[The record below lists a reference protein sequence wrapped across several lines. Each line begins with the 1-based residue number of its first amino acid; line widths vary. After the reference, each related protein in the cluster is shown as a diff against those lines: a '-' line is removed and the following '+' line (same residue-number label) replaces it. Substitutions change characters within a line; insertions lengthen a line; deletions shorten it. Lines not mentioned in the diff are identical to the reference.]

1 MKIFIDTNVFL
12 DALLNRD
19 NGLSKKLIQ
28 HLEKQNIEISLSDV
42 SVINIAYII
51 RKDFSKDEIKEIV
64 DILLKKHTIVCASG
78 KIIENANRS
87 KFKDF
92 EDGVQYFCA
101 KEIEADLII
110 SNNKKDFIESE
121 IFVFKADEF
130 YALYIDGIT

>member
-12 DALLNRD
+12 DALLNGD
-19 NGLSKKLIQ
+19 KGLSKKLIQ
-28 HLEKQNIEISLSDV
+28 HLEKQNIEISLSDI

-51 RKDFSKDEIKEIV
+51 RKDFSKNEITEI
-64 DILLKKHTIVCASG
+64 DNILLKKHIIVCASE
-78 KIIENANRS
+78 KIIEDANNS

-110 SNNKKDFIESE
+110 SNNKKDF
-121 IFVFKADEF
+121 FGVGYFCFK
-130 YALYIDGIT
+130 G

>member
-12 DALLNRD
+12 DALLNGD
-19 NGLSKKLIQ
+19 KGLSKKLIQ
-28 HLEKQNIEISLSDV
+28 HLEKQNIEISLSDI

-51 RKDFSKDEIKEIV
+51 RKDFSKNEITEI
-64 DILLKKHTIVCASG
+64 DNILLKKHIIVCASG
-78 KIIENANRS
+78 KIIEDANNS

-110 SNNKKDFIESE
+110 SNNKKDF
-121 IFVFKADEF
+121 FGVGYFCFK
-130 YALYIDGIT
+130 G